1 MKTKEKTYLRV
12 LGLGAVAGMR
22 AAYAPMLLSHFLV
35 RSPAGALNFSR
46 LHYLQNRKVSIG
58 LKVAAAAE
66 IVVDKLPTTPN
77 RTVQSQLGAR
87 VLSGAL
93 VGATLALANNQSKIT
108 GAVLGGLGAVAS
120 AYLFFN
126 LRKSL
131 VQTTGLPDTAIALLE
146 DGLALAGGYRVLQG

>member
-12 LGLGAVAGMR
+12 LGLGTVAGMR

-35 RSPAGALNFSR
+35 RSPAGALDFSPLR
-46 LHYLQNRKVSIG
+46 YLQDRKVSIG

-77 RTVQSQLGAR
+77 RTVPSQLSAR

-93 VGATLALANNQSKIT
+93 VGAALALANRQNTAT
-108 GAVLGGLGAVAS
+108 GAVLGGLGAAAS

-126 LRKSL
+126 LRKSA
-131 VQTTGLPDTAIALLE
+131 VQTTGLPDTAVALVE
-146 DGLALAGGYRVLQG
+146 DSLALAGGYRVLQG